1 MTAGSIIW
9 NKITKIFNIF
19 NMNNK
24 FDIFIS
30 YRREGGFEV
39 AKHIKD
45 LLTRD
50 GYSVSFDMDNLMNG
64 DFNKELL
71 KRIAECEDFILI
83 LDANV
88 FKGTLEGREKQK
100 DWLRM
105 ELSEALS
112 RDKNVIPVML
122 DGFKEFPE
130 GLPQDIAE
138 VRYKN
143 GPKYSKEYFDTFYDR
158 LKHFIKEVP
167 TDDITIT
174 DLPHNLKM
182 SLLLERGWLLYNAG
196 RYDEAMTCFLDAADR
211 GSANAFNAIAL
222 YYYEGH
228 GYERNLQK
236 AFQWFRYA
244 ADMGYASAQR
254 NLGDC
259 YLNGEGVMQDDK
271 QALCWYRQAAEKE
284 NVKAMYKVGECYANG
299 IGTKKDVNEARR
311 WWEMA
316 SKCGYIEAKEKL
328 STFEKNKSK

>member
-1 MTAGSIIW
+1 MTG
-9 NKITKIFNIF
+9 
-19 NMNNK
+19 K

-64 DFNKELL
+64 DFNTELL
-71 KRIAECEDFILI
+71 KRVAECEDFILI

-105 ELSEALS
+105 ELSEAL
-112 RDKNVIPVML
+112 RHDKNIIPIML
-122 DGFKEFPE
+122 DGFYEFPD
-130 GLPQDIAE
+130 GLPQDIAA

-143 GPKYSKEYFDTFYDR
+143 GPKYDKVYFDAFYEK
-158 LKHFIKEVP
+158 LKHFIREVP

-174 DLPHNLKM
+174 DLPHNLQM
-182 SLLLERGWLLYNAG
+182 SLLLERGWLLYNAK
-196 RYDEAMTCFLDAADR
+196 RYDEAMTCFIDAAEK
-211 GSANAFNAIAL
+211 GSANAINAIAI

-236 AFQWFRYA
+236 AAQWFRYA
-244 ADMGYASAQR
+244 AEMGYASAQR

-259 YLNGEGVMQDDK
+259 YMKGEGVMKDEKTALYWYQMAAQK
-271 QALCWYRQAAEKE
+271 Q
-284 NVKAMYKVGECYANG
+284 NIKAMFKVGECYAYG
-299 IGTKKDVNEARR
+299 MGTDVDIEQAKYWWQIAAASGYSEALL
-311 WWEMA
+311 
-316 SKCGYIEAKEKL
+316 KL
-328 STFEKNKSK
+328 EELS

>member
-1 MTAGSIIW
+1 MKT
-9 NKITKIFNIF
+9 
-19 NMNNK
+19 K

-50 GYSVSFDMDNLMNG
+50 GNSVSFDMDNLMNG
-64 DFNKELL
+64 NFNQELL

-112 RDKNVIPVML
+112 KDKNVIPVML
-122 DGFKEFPE
+122 EGFNEFPE
-130 GLPQDIAE
+130 NLPKDIAN

-143 GPKYSKEYFDTFYDR
+143 GPKYDKVYFDAFYER
-158 LKHFIKEVP
+158 LKKFIKEVP

-196 RYDEAMTCFLDAADR
+196 RYDEAMTCFLDAADK

-236 AFQWFRYA
+236 AAQWFRYA
-244 ADMGYASAQR
+244 ADMGYVSAQR

-259 YLNGEGVMQDDK
+259 YLKGEGVLQDDK
-271 QALCWYRQAAEKE
+271 QAFYWYKLAADKQ
-284 NVKAMYKVGECYANG
+284 NAKAMFKVGECYDKG
-299 IGTKKDVNEARR
+299 IGIKRDVEQARY
-311 WWEMA
+311 WYEQSA
-316 SKCGYIEAKEKL
+316 LYGLPDAKIKL
-328 STFEKNKSK
+328 NKNTE

>member
-1 MTAGSIIW
+1 M
-9 NKITKIFNIF
+9 K
-19 NMNNK
+19 NK
-24 FDIFIS
+24 FDFFIS
-30 YRREGGFEV
+30 YRLDGGFEV

-71 KRIAECEDFILI
+71 KRISECEDFILI

-88 FKGTLEGREKQK
+88 FKSILEGRQKQK

-105 ELSEALS
+105 ELAEALS
-112 RDKNVIPVML
+112 QNKNVIPVML
-122 DGFKEFPE
+122 DGFRGFPDD
-130 GLPQDIAE
+130 LPKDIAD

-143 GPKYSKEYFDTFYDR
+143 GPIYSKEYFDTFYEK

-182 SLLLERGWLLYNAG
+182 LLHIERGWMLYNAG
-196 RYDEAMTCFLDAADR
+196 RYNEAMNYFLDAAEK
-211 GSANAFNAIAL
+211 GSANAMNAMAI

-236 AFQWFRYA
+236 AAHWWEYA
-244 ADMGYASAQR
+244 ADLGYASAQR
-254 NLGDC
+254 NLGNC
-259 YLNGEGVMQDDK
+259 YLKGEGVSQNEK
-271 QALCWYRQAAEKE
+271 EALKWFLKACEKDNSKAQLAAAECFERLCGTPDDMTKE
-284 NVKAMYKVGECYANG
+284 EAMENAIKYYQKAASQGE
-299 IGTKKDVNEARR
+299 KK
-311 WWEMA
+311 
-316 SKCGYIEAKEKL
+316 AKEKL
-328 STFEKNKSK
+328 KELKSDK

>member
-1 MTAGSIIW
+1 MT
-9 NKITKIFNIF
+9 
-19 NMNNK
+19 NK

-71 KRIAECEDFILI
+71 KRITECEDFILI

-112 RDKNVIPVML
+112 QDKNVIPVML

-130 GLPQDIAE
+130 GLPQDIAD

-158 LKHFIKEVP
+158 LKRFIKEVP

-182 SLLLERGWLLYNAG
+182 SLLLERGWLLYGAG
-196 RYDEAMTCFLDAADR
+196 RYDEAMTCFLDAADK
-211 GSANAFNAIAL
+211 GSANALNAIAI
-222 YYYEGH
+222 YHYEGRGH
-228 GYERNLQK
+228 EKNFQK
-236 AFQWFRYA
+236 AAQWFRYA

-259 YLNGEGVMQDDK
+259 YLKGEGVLQDDK
-271 QALCWYRQAAEKE
+271 QAFYWYKLAAEKE
-284 NVKAMYKVGECYANG
+284 NVKAMFKVGNCYAEG
-299 IGTKKDVNEARR
+299 LGVEKDLKEAEH
-311 WWEMA
+311 WWTLA
-316 SKCGYIEAKEKL
+316 AKCGHVEAKQKL
-328 STFEKNKSK
+328 AEIAKKSSCK

>member
-1 MTAGSIIW
+1 
-9 NKITKIFNIF
+9 
-19 NMNNK
+19 
-24 FDIFIS
+24 
-30 YRREGGFEV
+30 
-39 AKHIKD
+39 
-45 LLTRD
+45 
-50 GYSVSFDMDNLMNG
+50 MDNLMNG

-112 RDKNVIPVML
+112 QDKNVIPVIL
-122 DGFKEFPE
+122 DGFKEFPD
-130 GLPQDIAE
+130 GLPQDIAG

-182 SLLLERGWLLYNAG
+182 SLLLERGWLFYNAG
-196 RYDEAMTCFLDAADR
+196 RYDEAMTCFLDAADK

-222 YYYEGH
+222 YYYKGH

-236 AFQWFRYA
+236 AAQWFHYA

-254 NLGDC
+254 NLGEC
-259 YLNGEGVMQDDK
+259 YQRGEGVLQDDK
-271 QALCWYRQAAEKE
+271 QAFYWYKQAADKQ
-284 NVKAMYKVGECYANG
+284 NVKAMFKVGECFANG
-299 IGTKKDVNEARR
+299 IGTKTDMKEARH
-311 WWEMA
+311 WWNLA
-316 SKCGYIEAKEKL
+316 ANCGNAEAKKKMAEIK
-328 STFEKNKSK
+328 TSK

>member
-1 MTAGSIIW
+1 MT
-9 NKITKIFNIF
+9 
-19 NMNNK
+19 NK

-71 KRIAECEDFILI
+71 KRVSDCEDFILI

-88 FKGTLEGREKQK
+88 FKGTLEGRERQK

-105 ELSEALS
+105 ELSEALKKE
-112 RDKNVIPVML
+112 KNVIPVML
-122 DGFKEFPE
+122 DGFNEFPE
-130 GLPQDIAE
+130 ELPKDIAD

-143 GPKYSKEYFDTFYDR
+143 GPKYDKVYFDAFYEK

-182 SLLLERGWLLYNAG
+182 SLLLERGWLFYNAG
-196 RYDEAMTCFLDAADR
+196 RYDEAMTCFLDAAEK

-222 YYYEGH
+222 FHYEGRGH
-228 GYERNLQK
+228 EQNFQK
-236 AFQWFRYA
+236 AAQWFRYA

-259 YLNGEGVMQDDK
+259 YLKGEGVPQDNR
-271 QALCWYRQAAEKE
+271 QALYWYKLSAEKK
-284 NVKAMYKVGECYANG
+284 NAKAMLKVGNCYANG
-299 IGTKKDVNEARR
+299 IGTKKNIKKAVY
-311 WWEMA
+311 WWTLASNYGLEEA
-316 SKCGYIEAKEKL
+316 SKEL
-328 STFEKNKSK
+328 SKMNEKSK

>member
-1 MTAGSIIW
+1 MAGSA
-9 NKITKIFNIF
+9 NFTRNYTETTHMKS
-19 NMNNK
+19 K

-64 DFNKELL
+64 DFNTEIF

-88 FKGTLEGREKQK
+88 FKGMLEGRERQR

-105 ELSEALS
+105 ELSEAL
-112 RDKNVIPVML
+112 RNDKNIIPIML
-122 DGFKEFPE
+122 EGFNDFPE
-130 GLPQDIAE
+130 NLPQDIAA

-143 GPKYSKEYFDTFYDR
+143 GPKYDKVYFDTFYER
-158 LKHFIKEVP
+158 LKQFIREVP
-167 TDDITIT
+167 TDDITIS

-182 SLLLERGWLLYNAG
+182 SLMLERGWLLYNSG
-196 RYDEAMTCFLDAADR
+196 HYDEAMTCFLDAAEK
-211 GSANAFNAIAL
+211 GSANAFNAIAI
-222 YYYEGH
+222 YHYEGH
-228 GYERNLQK
+228 GFEPNYQK
-236 AFQWFRYA
+236 AAQWFRYA

-259 YLNGEGVMQDDK
+259 YRKGLGVQKDDK
-271 QALCWYRQAAEKE
+271 LAFQWYKTAAEK
-284 NVKAMYKVGECYANG
+284 NNAKSIFMLGECYAEG
-299 IGTKKDVNEARR
+299 IGTEVDMEQARH
-311 WWEMA
+311 WWKLAADYGHAGAQERL
-316 SKCGYIEAKEKL
+316 EKI
-328 STFEKNKSK
+328 SN

>member
-1 MTAGSIIW
+1 MT
-9 NKITKIFNIF
+9 
-19 NMNNK
+19 NK

-64 DFNKELL
+64 NFNKELL

-88 FKGTLEGREKQK
+88 FKSTLEGREKQK

-112 RDKNVIPVML
+112 KDKNVIPVML
-122 DGFKEFPE
+122 DGFNEFPE
-130 GLPQDIAE
+130 HLPQDIADI
-138 VRYKN
+138 RYKN
-143 GPKYSKEYFDTFYDR
+143 GPRYDKVYFDAFYEK
-158 LKHFIKEVP
+158 LKKFIKEVP

-174 DLPHNLKM
+174 DLPHNLRM

-196 RYDEAMTCFLDAADR
+196 RYDEAMTCFLDAADK

-236 AFQWFRYA
+236 AAQWFRYA
-244 ADMGYASAQR
+244 ADMGYVSAQR

-259 YLNGEGVMQDDK
+259 YLKGEGVLQDDK
-271 QALCWYRQAAEKE
+271 QAFYWYKLAADKQ
-284 NVKAMYKVGECYANG
+284 NAKAMFKVGECYEEG
-299 IGTKKDVNEARR
+299 IGIKKDIEQARYWYEQSALCGLLDAKIKLNEQ
-311 WWEMA
+311 
-316 SKCGYIEAKEKL
+316 KY
-328 STFEKNKSK
+328 

>member
-1 MTAGSIIW
+1 MT
-9 NKITKIFNIF
+9 
-19 NMNNK
+19 NK

-112 RDKNVIPVML
+112 QDKNVIPVML
-122 DGFKEFPE
+122 DGFTEFPE
-130 GLPQDIAE
+130 GLPQDIAD

-182 SLLLERGWLLYNAG
+182 SLLLERGWLLYGAG
-196 RYDEAMTCFLDAADR
+196 RYNEAMTCFLDAADR
-211 GSANAFNAIAL
+211 GSANALNAIAI
-222 YYYEGH
+222 YHYEGH
-228 GYERNLQK
+228 GHEKNYQK
-236 AFQWFRYA
+236 AAQWFRYA

-259 YLNGEGVMQDDK
+259 YRKGEGVLQDYK
-271 QALCWYRQAAEKE
+271 QAFCWYKMAADKD
-284 NVKAMYKVGECYANG
+284 NVKAMFKVGECYADG
-299 IGTKKDVNEARR
+299 IGVEKDLDKAKY
-311 WWEMA
+311 WWMLA
-316 SKCGYIEAKEKL
+316 ANSGHVEAKKKL
-328 STFEKNKSK
+328 EELVSNK

>member
-1 MTAGSIIW
+1 MT
-9 NKITKIFNIF
+9 
-19 NMNNK
+19 NK

-50 GYSVSFDMDNLMNG
+50 GYSVSFDMDNLMSG
-64 DFNKELL
+64 DFNKEIF

-105 ELSEALS
+105 ELSEAL
-112 RDKNVIPVML
+112 RNDKNVIPIML
-122 DGFKEFPE
+122 DGFNEFPDN
-130 GLPQDIAE
+130 LPKDIAD

-143 GPKYSKEYFDTFYDR
+143 GPKYDKVYFDAFYEK

-167 TDDITIT
+167 TDDITIS

-196 RYDEAMTCFLDAADR
+196 RYDEAMTCFIDAAEK

-228 GYERNLQK
+228 GYERNFQK
-236 AFQWFRYA
+236 AFQWFRYS

-259 YLNGEGVMQDDK
+259 YRNGEGILKDEK
-271 QALCWYRQAAEKE
+271 QALHWYEMAAEKQ
-284 NVKAMYKVGECYANG
+284 NAKAMYKVGECYAEG
-299 IGTKKDVNEARR
+299 IGTEVDMEKALYWWNMAAQYGNNDAKLKLKD
-311 WWEMA
+311 
-316 SKCGYIEAKEKL
+316 I
-328 STFEKNKSK
+328 

>member
-1 MTAGSIIW
+1 MT
-9 NKITKIFNIF
+9 
-19 NMNNK
+19 NK

-30 YRREGGFEV
+30 YRRDGGYEV
-39 AKHIKD
+39 AKLIKE
-45 LLTRD
+45 LLTKD

-83 LDANV
+83 LDANA

-112 RDKNVIPVML
+112 QNKNVIPVML

-130 GLPQDIAE
+130 GLPIDIAD

-143 GPKYSKEYFDTFYDR
+143 GPAYSKQYFNSFYDK
-158 LKHFIKEVP
+158 LKHFLREVP

-196 RYDEAMTCFLDAADR
+196 RYDEAMTCFLDAADK

-236 AFQWFRYA
+236 AAQWFRYA
-244 ADMGYASAQR
+244 AEMGYASAQR

-259 YLNGEGVMQDDK
+259 YLKGEGVLQDNKQAFYWYKQAADK
-271 QALCWYRQAAEKE
+271 QNA
-284 NVKAMYKVGECYANG
+284 KAIFKVGECYANG
-299 IGTKKDVNEARR
+299 IGVKKDMEKANH
-311 WWEMA
+311 WWALAE
-316 SKCGYIEAKEKL
+316 KCGIVEAKK
-328 STFEKNKSK
+328 TPKSKLTKRTRKTLQ